1 MPKLVCAAIECRFNK
16 DNLCKS
22 GTVRLSDGHIH
33 TVHQGYKQIWECKTY
48 EISSEAKQISEELK
62 SFLSGKGLT

>member
-16 DNLCKS
+16 DYHCRA

-48 EISSEAKQISEELK
+48 EISSEAKQLSDEIK
-62 SFLSGKGLT
+62 SFLDEKGLE